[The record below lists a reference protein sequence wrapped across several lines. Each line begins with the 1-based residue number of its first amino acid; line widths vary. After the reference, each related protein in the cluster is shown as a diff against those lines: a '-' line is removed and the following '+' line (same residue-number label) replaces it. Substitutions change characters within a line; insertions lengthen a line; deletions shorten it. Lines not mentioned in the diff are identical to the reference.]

1 MIERIIHWSVF
12 NRFFVLL
19 TTLILVGAGLF
30 AFKNTPVDAIPDLSD
45 VQVIIKTS
53 YPGQAPQVVEDQV
66 TYPLT
71 TAMLS
76 VPGAQTVRGYSF
88 FGDSYVYIIFDDDT
102 DLYWARS
109 RVLEYLSQVAPSLPD
124 SAKPQLGP
132 DATGVGWVYLYALID
147 KTGQHDISQLRSI
160 QDWFLKY
167 ELQTV
172 DGVSEVAA
180 IGGMVKQYQV
190 MVNPDKLRAYD
201 IPLSLIQ
208 TAISQGNQEVGASV
222 VEMAEAEYMV
232 TASGYIQSVADLDA
246 IPLGLNVN
254 GTPLLLGDVA
264 DIKVGPQMRRG
275 IAELNGEGETVG
287 GVVVMRYGENA
298 QKTINGVKA
307 KLAALKKG
315 LPDGVEIVTVYDR
328 SGLIERAVDNLWSK
342 LIEELAV
349 VALVC
354 VVFLFHVRSSIV
366 AIISLPLGI
375 LVSFIIMYFQGINAN
390 IMSLG
395 GIAIA
400 IGAMTD
406 GAIVMI
412 ENMHKHMEAY
422 TKDKP
427 LTNEA
432 RWQLVAKSASE
443 VGPALFFSLLIITV
457 SFLPVFILEAQ
468 EGRMFAPLAY
478 TKTYA
483 MAASAGLAITLV
495 PVLMGYFIRGKVISE
510 HKNPVN
516 RALIAGYK
524 PILKLVLTYPKATI
538 VAALVIT
545 WVGFSPLDKIGS
557 EFIPPLDE
565 GDLMYMPTTYPG
577 ISIGKARELLQQTD
591 KLIRTVPEV
600 QSVFGKVGRAETATD
615 PAPLTMIET
624 FIQLKPKSEW
634 RDGVTTESLKQ
645 EFDKL
650 VQFPGL
656 TNAWV
661 MPIKTRIDMLAT
673 GIKTPVGIKVAG
685 SDLAVIQK
693 IGQQLETVLKDYPG
707 TASVYSERV
716 AGGRYIKVDIDRVKA
731 ARFGLNIAD
740 VQQVVATAIG
750 GMNVT
755 QTVEGLERYPVNL
768 RYPQDYRDS
777 PEQLQKLPIVTPK
790 GQRIALA
797 DVANVYVEDGPPGI
811 KSENARING
820 WTFIDIDGV
829 DIGSYVAGAKAKVAS
844 EVDLPAG
851 YSISWAGQYE
861 YMERAQEKLSYVLP
875 LTLAIIIVLLYL
887 NFRSF
892 AEVAIIMGTLPLA
905 MIGGIWLMY
914 LEGFNFSVAVGVGF
928 IALAGVAVEIGV
940 IMLVYLNQAYNEAQ
954 SAAKAEGRAFDH
966 QALVAS
972 IIQGAGLR
980 VRPVMMTVATIIIG
994 LMPILYGSGTG
1005 SEVMSRIAAPMVGGM
1020 ASAIVLTL
1028 LVLPAVYLLWKSTK
1042 LEHHHKAPFSLLK
1055 TSRKYHKW
1063 LMAFLGAQF
1072 VIWSVTGA
1080 YMVFFDI
1087 DYIHGDSLV
1096 NNQQT
1101 KINSNKIN
1109 YTLAELA
1116 TKYGTPDDLS
1126 LGVFIDTPV
1135 YRFSQGENKY
1145 LVDATNGELLSPL
1158 PKALAVKI
1166 AQHEYT
1172 GDGAVINTQ
1181 LIEQNPPFELN
1192 PKVLPAWRVNFDNF
1206 GAPSIYISATTGEIV
1221 GKVHEWWRLFD
1232 WMFRFH
1238 VMDYQDSE
1246 ADNQLLFWTVLFG
1259 LLAATC
1265 GLCLTFYRI
1274 FKSNTPFVT
1283 PVKQPLTSN
1292 LSSRGAINE

>member
-1 MIERIIHWSVF
+1 MIERIIHWSVV

-19 TTLILVGAGLF
+19 ITLILVGAGLF
-30 AFKNTPVDAIPDLSD
+30 SFKHTPVDAIPDLSD

-53 YPGQAPQVVEDQV
+53 YPGQAPQVVQDQV

-109 RVLEYLSQVAPSLPD
+109 RVLEYLSQVAPSLPA

-132 DATGVGWVYLYALID
+132 DATGVGWGYLYALVD
-147 KTGQHDISQLRSI
+147 KTGQHDLSELRSI

-208 TAISQGNQEVGASV
+208 TAIKQGNQEVGASV

-232 TASGYIQSVADLDA
+232 TASGYLKSVADLAA
-246 IPLGLNVN
+246 IPLGLNIN

-264 DIKVGPQMRRG
+264 DITLGPQMRRG
-275 IAELNGEGETVG
+275 VAELNGEGETVG
-287 GVVVMRYGENA
+287 GVVVMRFGENA
-298 QKTINGVKA
+298 QTTINGVKA
-307 KLAALKKG
+307 KLNELKQG

-354 VVFLFHVRSSIV
+354 VVFLFHIRSSIV

-375 LVSFIIMYFQGINAN
+375 LVSFIIMYLQGINAN

-412 ENMHKHMEAY
+412 ENMHKHMEALA
-422 TKDKP
+422 KKNIL
-427 LTNEA
+427 LTNEN

-468 EGRMFAPLAY
+468 EGRMFAPLAF

-495 PVLMGYFIRGKVISE
+495 PVLMGYFIRGKVIAE

-516 RALIAGYK
+516 RMLIAGYK
-524 PILKLVLTYPKATI
+524 PLLNLVLSYPKTTI
-538 VAALVIT
+538 VAALVVT

-557 EFIPPLDE
+557 EFMPPLDE
-565 GDLMYMPTTYPG
+565 GDIMYMPTTYPG

-600 QSVFGKVGRAETATD
+600 ENVFGKVGRAETATD

-624 FIQLKPKSEW
+624 FIQLKPRDEW

-645 EFDKL
+645 ELDKL
-650 VQFPGL
+650 VKFPGL

-685 SDLAVIQK
+685 SDLAVIQA
-693 IGQQLETVLKDYPG
+693 IGQQLEVVLKDYPG

-716 AGGRYIKVDIDRVKA
+716 AGGRYIKVDIDRIKA
-731 ARFGLNIAD
+731 ARFGLNISD

-777 PEQLQKLPIVTPK
+777 PEQLQRLPIVTSK

-829 DIGSYVAGAKAKVAS
+829 DIGSYVEGAKALVARDI
-844 EVDLPAG
+844 DLPAG
-851 YSISWAGQYE
+851 YSITWAGQYE
-861 YMERAQEKLSYVLP
+861 YMARAQEKLSYVLP
-875 LTLAIIIVLLYL
+875 LTLAIIVVLLYL

-892 AEVAIIMGTLPLA
+892 AEVAIIIGTLPLA

-940 IMLVYLNQAYNEAQ
+940 IMLVYLNQAYKEAVE
-954 SAAKAEGRAFDH
+954 AAKADERAFEK
-966 QALVAS
+966 QALIGA
-972 IIQGAGLR
+972 IIQGAGMR
-980 VRPVMMTVATIIIG
+980 VRPVIMTVATIIIG
-994 LMPILYGSGTG
+994 LMPILYGTGTG

-1020 ASAIVLTL
+1020 ASAVILTL
-1028 LVLPAVYLLWKSTK
+1028 IVLPAVYLLWK
-1042 LEHHHKAPFSLLK
+1042 
-1055 TSRKYHKW
+1055 TSK
-1063 LMAFLGAQF
+1063 
-1072 VIWSVTGA
+1072 
-1080 YMVFFDI
+1080 
-1087 DYIHGDSLV
+1087 
-1096 NNQQT
+1096 
-1101 KINSNKIN
+1101 
-1109 YTLAELA
+1109 
-1116 TKYGTPDDLS
+1116 
-1126 LGVFIDTPV
+1126 
-1135 YRFSQGENKY
+1135 
-1145 LVDATNGELLSPL
+1145 
-1158 PKALAVKI
+1158 
-1166 AQHEYT
+1166 
-1172 GDGAVINTQ
+1172 
-1181 LIEQNPPFELN
+1181 
-1192 PKVLPAWRVNFDNF
+1192 
-1206 GAPSIYISATTGEIV
+1206 
-1221 GKVHEWWRLFD
+1221 
-1232 WMFRFH
+1232 
-1238 VMDYQDSE
+1238 
-1246 ADNQLLFWTVLFG
+1246 
-1259 LLAATC
+1259 
-1265 GLCLTFYRI
+1265 
-1274 FKSNTPFVT
+1274 
-1283 PVKQPLTSN
+1283 
-1292 LSSRGAINE
+1292 LSSSGTN